1 MGKTNKITDFLIVK
15 LLCFILCF
23 AVIFVF
29 SFVVFQHLRCS
40 CYICCTC
47 SACFSPPLFV
57 CLFVCLFFFS
67 TSGSFFI
74 CSSFF
79 AFSFFYPSLVR
90 FLYFSSLLLLSH
102 PLLLISFAFAF
113 AVALIFV
120 TVSCCF
126 IFRFYC
132 FSFKLSVL
140 TFVSLCFECVAL
152 CYSVLSSCLLLLLL
166 LLLLCCAALFW
177 VGLGWDPLGCIRLCQ
192 SPFVVSSRVMS
203 SCLVLHR
210 VAVLHHLVHRFP
222 DVPLY

>member
-1 MGKTNKITDFLIVK
+1 MVALSRSSHDYQQRRLCGQDEQDYRFPDSQVT
-15 LLCFILCF
+15 LLY
-23 AVIFVF
+23 FVF
-29 SFVVFQHLRCS
+29 CCDFCFLFCRFSAFALQLLYLLHLFCLF
-40 CYICCTC
+40 
-47 SACFSPPLFV
+47 FSPFV

-79 AFSFFYPSLVR
+79 AFSFFCPSLVR

-120 TVSCCF
+120 TVSCSF

-166 LLLLCCAALFW
+166 LLLCCAVLRCFGLVW
-177 VGLGWDPLGCIRLCQ
+177 VGIL
-192 SPFVVSSRVMS
+192 
-203 SCLVLHR
+203 
-210 VAVLHHLVHRFP
+210 
-222 DVPLY
+222 